1 MNSTTHSFGQDKP
14 QIIKP
19 TGGIKN
25 IIFDFGDI
33 FINLDKIGAMSKA
46 LELFKV
52 KEFTPQMVQIN
63 IDYEKGLITTE
74 TFLSFYTS
82 EYPSISKNEI
92 IDTWNSLLLDFPLH
106 RLDFIKQVSKQYR
119 CFLLSNT
126 NEMHIDW
133 IKKDWGLVLYNEFKN
148 CFEQFYLSHEMNMR
162 KPDANIYE
170 FVLNENNLIA
180 SETLFIDDTKEN
192 TDTTIKLGIHS
203 WNLIPGEKEITDLF
217 EAKKALF

>member
-1 MNSTTHSFGQDKP
+1 MNSTTHSFEQDKT
-14 QIIKP
+14 QIIIP

-33 FINLDKIGAMSKA
+33 FINLDKIGAMKIA
-46 LELFKV
+46 LEMFKV
-52 KEFTPQMVQIN
+52 PELTPEMIQVNMN
-63 IDYEKGLITTE
+63 YEKGLITTE
-74 TFLSFYTS
+74 AFIEFYTAA
-82 EYPSISKNEI
+82 YPYISKEKI
-92 IDTWNSLLLDFPLH
+92 IESWNSILLNFPLQ
-106 RLDFIKQVSKQYR
+106 RLDFIKQVSKKYR

-133 IKKDWGLVLYNEFKN
+133 IKNDWGMELYNEFKN

-192 TDTTIKLGIHS
+192 TDTSTNLGIHS
-203 WNLIPGEKEITDLF
+203 WNLIPGKEEITELF
-217 EAKKALF
+217 SIKKALF